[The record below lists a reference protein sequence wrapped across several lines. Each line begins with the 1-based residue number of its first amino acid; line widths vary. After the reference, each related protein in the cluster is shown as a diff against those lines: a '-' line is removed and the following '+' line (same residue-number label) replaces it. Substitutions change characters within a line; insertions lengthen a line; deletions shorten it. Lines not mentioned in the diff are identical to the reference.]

1 MEIVIHRG
9 ENQIGGNIIE
19 ISTDKT
25 RILLDVG
32 RELDEEE
39 VCLPDIDGL
48 FDVPAF
54 DAVFISHYHGDHIGL
69 AYYIDKSIPIY
80 LGEASTRIVQAADA
94 YKRTE
99 TIRPAGFLIHGKPIR
114 VGDITVTPFLCDH
127 SAFDSYMLLCE
138 ADGETILY
146 TGDFRA
152 NGRKSFD
159 RLLHDLPGKVD
170 KLICEGTTLSREGY
184 IPVTE
189 AELEEQA
196 VAMFKETKSPVF
208 VLQSS
213 ANIDRIVTMY
223 RAAKRTGRIFLQELF
238 MAELATAAGS
248 SIPNPAFDDVYAFIT
263 NPKRYEEL
271 TKYRRIG
278 KDGITKSRFVMC
290 VRTSM
295 LRYMQSLSEQMP
307 FDGGL
312 LIYSMWSGYRRQPE
326 MDAFLRTCEEMGLR
340 VVELHTSGHADAD
353 TICKLIANVHPGE
366 VIPVHTENAA
376 WFQIIKSEAAAD
388 QKRELYDRQVAL
400 LDTFLE
406 HRAISQEQHDKSLH
420 DLTVKMGYGDK
431 H

>member
-39 VCLPDIDGL
+39 VRLPNIDGL

-69 AYYIDKSIPIY
+69 AYYINKRIPLY
-80 LGEASTRIVQAADA
+80 LGEASVRIVQASDA
-94 YKRTE
+94 YKNTE
-99 TIRPAGFLIHGKPIR
+99 TIHPAGFLVHGKPISI
-114 VGDITVTPFLCDH
+114 GDITVTPFLCDH

-138 ADGETILY
+138 ADGETVLY
-146 TGDFRA
+146 TGDFRS

-159 RLLHDLPGKVD
+159 RLLHDLPQKID

-184 IPVTE
+184 APVTE
-189 AELEEQA
+189 AELEEKA
-196 VAMFKETKSPVF
+196 VALFKETSAPIF

-238 MAELATAAGS
+238 MAELATAAGK

-263 NPKRYEEL
+263 NPKRYDAL

-278 KDGITKSRFVMC
+278 KDGIAKSRFVMC
-290 VRTSM
+290 VRSSM
-295 LRYMQSLSEQMP
+295 LRYMQSLSEQMN

-312 LIYSMWSGYRRQPE
+312 LIYSMWSGYRKQPE
-326 MDAFLRTCEEMGLR
+326 MEAFLCACEDMGLK

-353 TICKLIANVHPGE
+353 TIKRLIAHVNPTE
-366 VIPVHTENAA
+366 IIPVHTENAA
-376 WFQIIKSEAAAD
+376 WF
-388 QKRELYDRQVAL
+388 
-400 LDTFLE
+400 TP
-406 HRAISQEQHDKSLH
+406 
-420 DLTVKMGYGDK
+420 MG
-431 H
+431 

>member
-19 ISTDKT
+19 ISTVKT

-39 VCLPDIDGL
+39 VRLPDIDGL

-69 AYYIDKSIPIY
+69 AYYINKRIPLY
-80 LGEASTRIVQAADA
+80 LGEASVRIVQASDA
-94 YKRTE
+94 YKNTE
-99 TIRPAGFLIHGKPIR
+99 TIHPAGFLVHGKPISI
-114 VGDITVTPFLCDH
+114 GDITVTPFLCDH

-138 ADGETILY
+138 ADGETVLY
-146 TGDFRA
+146 TGDFRS

-159 RLLHDLPGKVD
+159 RLLHDLPQKID

-184 IPVTE
+184 VPVTE
-189 AELEEQA
+189 AELEEKA
-196 VAMFKETKSPVF
+196 VALFKETSAPIF

-238 MAELATAAGS
+238 MAELATAAGK

-263 NPKRYEEL
+263 NPKRYDAL

-278 KDGITKSRFVMC
+278 KDGIAKSRFVMC
-290 VRTSM
+290 VRSSM
-295 LRYMQSLSEQMP
+295 LRYMQSLSEQMN

-312 LIYSMWSGYRRQPE
+312 LIYSMWSGYRKQPE
-326 MDAFLRTCEEMGLR
+326 MEAFLCACEDMGLK

-353 TICKLIANVHPGE
+353 TIKRLIAHVNPTE
-366 VIPVHTENAA
+366 IIPVHTENAA
-376 WFQIIKSEAAAD
+376 WF
-388 QKRELYDRQVAL
+388 
-400 LDTFLE
+400 TP
-406 HRAISQEQHDKSLH
+406 
-420 DLTVKMGYGDK
+420 MG
-431 H
+431 

>member
-39 VCLPDIDGL
+39 VRLPDIDGL

-69 AYYIDKSIPIY
+69 AYYINKRIPLY
-80 LGEASTRIVQAADA
+80 LGEASVRIVQASDA
-94 YKRTE
+94 YKNTE
-99 TIRPAGFLIHGKPIR
+99 TIHPAGFLVHGKPIYI
-114 VGDITVTPFLCDH
+114 GDITVTPFLCDH

-138 ADGETILY
+138 ADGETVLY
-146 TGDFRA
+146 TGDFRS

-159 RLLHDLPGKVD
+159 RLLHDLPQKID

-184 IPVTE
+184 VPVTE
-189 AELEEQA
+189 AELEEKA
-196 VAMFKETKSPVF
+196 VALFKETSAPIF

-213 ANIDRIVTMY
+213 AKIDRIVTMY

-238 MAELATAAGS
+238 MAELATAAGK

-263 NPKRYEEL
+263 NPKRYDAL

-278 KDGITKSRFVMC
+278 KDGIAKSRFVMC
-290 VRTSM
+290 VRSSM
-295 LRYMQSLSEQMP
+295 LRYMQSLSEQMN

-312 LIYSMWSGYRRQPE
+312 LIYSMWSGYRKQPE
-326 MDAFLRTCEEMGLR
+326 MEAFLCACEDMGLK

-353 TICKLIANVHPGE
+353 TIKRLIAHVNPTE
-366 VIPVHTENAA
+366 IIPVHTENAA
-376 WFQIIKSEAAAD
+376 WF
-388 QKRELYDRQVAL
+388 
-400 LDTFLE
+400 TP
-406 HRAISQEQHDKSLH
+406 
-420 DLTVKMGYGDK
+420 MG
-431 H
+431 

>member
-39 VCLPDIDGL
+39 VRLPDIDGL

-69 AYYIDKSIPIY
+69 AYYINKRIPLY
-80 LGEASTRIVQAADA
+80 LGEASVRIVQASDA
-94 YKRTE
+94 YKNTE
-99 TIRPAGFLIHGKPIR
+99 TIHPAGFLVHGKPISI
-114 VGDITVTPFLCDH
+114 GDITVTPFLCDH

-138 ADGETILY
+138 ADGETVLY
-146 TGDFRA
+146 TGDFRS

-159 RLLHDLPGKVD
+159 RLLHDLPQKID
-170 KLICEGTTLSREGY
+170 KMICEGTTLSREGY
-184 IPVTE
+184 VPVTE
-189 AELEEQA
+189 AELEEKA
-196 VAMFKETKSPVF
+196 VALFKETSAPIF

-238 MAELATAAGS
+238 MAELATAAGK

-263 NPKRYEEL
+263 NPKRYDAL

-278 KDGITKSRFVMC
+278 KDGIAKSRFVMC
-290 VRTSM
+290 VRSSM
-295 LRYMQSLSEQMP
+295 LRYMQSLSEQMN

-312 LIYSMWSGYRRQPE
+312 LIYSMWSGYRKQPE
-326 MDAFLRTCEEMGLR
+326 MEAFLCACEDMGLK

-353 TICKLIANVHPGE
+353 TIKRLIAHVNPTE
-366 VIPVHTENAA
+366 IIPVHTENAA
-376 WFQIIKSEAAAD
+376 WF
-388 QKRELYDRQVAL
+388 
-400 LDTFLE
+400 TP
-406 HRAISQEQHDKSLH
+406 
-420 DLTVKMGYGDK
+420 MG
-431 H
+431 

>member
-39 VCLPDIDGL
+39 VRLPDIDGL

-69 AYYIDKSIPIY
+69 AYYINKRIPLY
-80 LGEASTRIVQAADA
+80 LGEASVRIVQASDA
-94 YKRTE
+94 YKNTE
-99 TIRPAGFLIHGKPIR
+99 TIHPAGFLVHGKPISI
-114 VGDITVTPFLCDH
+114 GDITVTPFLCDH

-138 ADGETILY
+138 ADGETVLY
-146 TGDFRA
+146 TGDFRS

-159 RLLHDLPGKVD
+159 RLLHDLPQKID

-184 IPVTE
+184 APVTE
-189 AELEEQA
+189 AELEEKA
-196 VAMFKETKSPVF
+196 VALFKETSAPIF

-238 MAELATAAGS
+238 MAELATVAGK

-263 NPKRYEEL
+263 NPKRYDAL

-278 KDGITKSRFVMC
+278 KDGIAKSRFVMC
-290 VRTSM
+290 VRSSM
-295 LRYMQSLSEQMP
+295 LRYMQSLSEQMN

-312 LIYSMWSGYRRQPE
+312 LIYSMWSGYRKQPE
-326 MDAFLRTCEEMGLR
+326 MEAFLCACEDMGLK

-353 TICKLIANVHPGE
+353 TIKRLIAHVNPTE
-366 VIPVHTENAA
+366 IIPVHTENAA
-376 WFQIIKSEAAAD
+376 WF
-388 QKRELYDRQVAL
+388 
-400 LDTFLE
+400 TP
-406 HRAISQEQHDKSLH
+406 
-420 DLTVKMGYGDK
+420 MG
-431 H
+431 

>member
-69 AYYIDKSIPIY
+69 AYYINKRIPLY
-80 LGEASTRIVQAADA
+80 LGEASVRIVQASDA
-94 YKRTE
+94 YKNTE
-99 TIRPAGFLIHGKPIR
+99 TIHPAGFLVHGKPISI
-114 VGDITVTPFLCDH
+114 GDITVTPFLCDH

-138 ADGETILY
+138 ADGETVLY
-146 TGDFRA
+146 TGDFRS

-159 RLLHDLPGKVD
+159 RLLHDLPQKID

-184 IPVTE
+184 APVTE
-189 AELEEQA
+189 AELEEKA
-196 VAMFKETKSPVF
+196 VALFKETSAPIF

-238 MAELATAAGS
+238 MAELATAAGK

-263 NPKRYEEL
+263 NPKRYDAL

-278 KDGITKSRFVMC
+278 KDGIAKSRFVMC
-290 VRTSM
+290 VRSSM
-295 LRYMQSLSEQMP
+295 LRYMQSLSEQMN

-312 LIYSMWSGYRRQPE
+312 LIYSMWSGYRKQPE
-326 MDAFLRTCEEMGLR
+326 MEAFLCACEDMGLK

-353 TICKLIANVHPGE
+353 TIKRLIAHVNPTE
-366 VIPVHTENAA
+366 IIPVHTENAA
-376 WFQIIKSEAAAD
+376 WF
-388 QKRELYDRQVAL
+388 
-400 LDTFLE
+400 TP
-406 HRAISQEQHDKSLH
+406 
-420 DLTVKMGYGDK
+420 MG
-431 H
+431 

>member
-39 VCLPDIDGL
+39 VRLPDIDGL

-69 AYYIDKSIPIY
+69 AYYINKRIPLY
-80 LGEASTRIVQAADA
+80 LGEASVRIVQASDA
-94 YKRTE
+94 YKNTE
-99 TIRPAGFLIHGKPIR
+99 TIHPAGFLVHGKPISI
-114 VGDITVTPFLCDH
+114 GDITVTPFLCDH

-138 ADGETILY
+138 ADGETVLY
-146 TGDFRA
+146 TGDFRS

-159 RLLHDLPGKVD
+159 RLLHDLPQKID

-184 IPVTE
+184 VPVTE
-189 AELEEQA
+189 AELEEKA
-196 VAMFKETKSPVF
+196 VALFKETSAPIF

-238 MAELATAAGS
+238 MAELATAAGK

-263 NPKRYEEL
+263 NPKRYDAL

-278 KDGITKSRFVMC
+278 KDGIAKSRFVMC
-290 VRTSM
+290 VRSSM
-295 LRYMQSLSEQMP
+295 LRYMQSLSEQMN

-312 LIYSMWSGYRRQPE
+312 LIYSMWSGYRKQPE
-326 MDAFLRTCEEMGLR
+326 MEAFLCACEDMGLK

-353 TICKLIANVHPGE
+353 TIKRLIAHVNPTKI
-366 VIPVHTENAA
+366 IPVHTENAA
-376 WFQIIKSEAAAD
+376 WF
-388 QKRELYDRQVAL
+388 
-400 LDTFLE
+400 TP
-406 HRAISQEQHDKSLH
+406 
-420 DLTVKMGYGDK
+420 MG
-431 H
+431 

>member
-39 VCLPDIDGL
+39 VRLPDIDGL

-69 AYYIDKSIPIY
+69 AYYINKRIPLY
-80 LGEASTRIVQAADA
+80 LGEASVRIVQASDA
-94 YKRTE
+94 YKNTE
-99 TIRPAGFLIHGKPIR
+99 TIHPAGFLVHGKPISI
-114 VGDITVTPFLCDH
+114 GDITVTPFLCDH

-138 ADGETILY
+138 ADGETVLY
-146 TGDFRA
+146 TGDFRS

-159 RLLHDLPGKVD
+159 RLLHDLPQKID

-184 IPVTE
+184 APVTE
-189 AELEEQA
+189 AELEEKA
-196 VAMFKETKSPVF
+196 VALFKETSAPIF

-238 MAELATAAGS
+238 MAELATAAGK

-263 NPKRYEEL
+263 NPKRYDAL

-278 KDGITKSRFVMC
+278 KDGIAKSRFVMC
-290 VRTSM
+290 VRSSM
-295 LRYMQSLSEQMP
+295 LRYMQSLSEQMN

-312 LIYSMWSGYRRQPE
+312 LIYSMWSGYRKQPE
-326 MDAFLRTCEEMGLR
+326 MEAFLCACEDMGLK

-353 TICKLIANVHPGE
+353 TIKRLIAHVNPTE
-366 VIPVHTENAA
+366 IIPVHTENAA
-376 WFQIIKSEAAAD
+376 WF
-388 QKRELYDRQVAL
+388 
-400 LDTFLE
+400 TP
-406 HRAISQEQHDKSLH
+406 
-420 DLTVKMGYGDK
+420 MG
-431 H
+431 

>member
-39 VCLPDIDGL
+39 VRLPDIDGL

-69 AYYIDKSIPIY
+69 AYYINKRIPLY
-80 LGEASTRIVQAADA
+80 LGEASVRIVQASDA
-94 YKRTE
+94 YKNTE
-99 TIRPAGFLIHGKPIR
+99 TIHPAGFLVHGKPISI
-114 VGDITVTPFLCDH
+114 GDITVTPFVCDH

-138 ADGETILY
+138 ADGETVLY
-146 TGDFRA
+146 TGDFRS
-152 NGRKSFD
+152 NGRESFD
-159 RLLHDLPGKVD
+159 RLLHDLPQKID

-184 IPVTE
+184 VPVTE
-189 AELEEQA
+189 AELEEKA
-196 VAMFKETKSPVF
+196 VALFKETSAPIF

-238 MAELATAAGS
+238 MAELATAAGK

-263 NPKRYEEL
+263 NPKRYDAL

-278 KDGITKSRFVMC
+278 KDGIAKSRFVMC
-290 VRTSM
+290 VRSSM
-295 LRYMQSLSEQMP
+295 LRYMQSLSEQMN

-312 LIYSMWSGYRRQPE
+312 LIYSMWSGYRKQPE
-326 MDAFLRTCEEMGLR
+326 MEAFLCACEDMGLK

-353 TICKLIANVHPGE
+353 TIKRLIAHVNPTE
-366 VIPVHTENAA
+366 IIPVHTENAA
-376 WFQIIKSEAAAD
+376 WF
-388 QKRELYDRQVAL
+388 
-400 LDTFLE
+400 TP
-406 HRAISQEQHDKSLH
+406 
-420 DLTVKMGYGDK
+420 MG
-431 H
+431 